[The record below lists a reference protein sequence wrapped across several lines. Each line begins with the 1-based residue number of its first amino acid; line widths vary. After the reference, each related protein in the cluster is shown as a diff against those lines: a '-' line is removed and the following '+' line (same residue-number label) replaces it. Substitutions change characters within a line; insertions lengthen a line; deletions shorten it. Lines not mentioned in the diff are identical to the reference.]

1 MPVDLIESSWIKQEE
16 DVAHVRFS
24 VRQAALQLGFS
35 PVNQTKLV
43 TAASEIAR
51 NALVHGGGGRAI
63 IEIVE
68 SPTRSGVRIT
78 VIDQGRGIEDIAQA
92 LTDGFTTRNGMGLGL
107 GGSKRLCDEFEITS
121 TPGAGTTVVLTK
133 WK

>member
-1 MPVDLIESSWIKQEE
+1 MPVDLIESSWIKEQE
-16 DVAHVRFS
+16 DIAHVRFS

-68 SPTRSGVRIT
+68 SATRTGVRIT
-78 VIDQGRGIEDIAQA
+78 VIDQGCGIDDIAQA

-107 GGSKRLCDEFEITS
+107 GGSKRLCDEFEVKS
-121 TPGAGTTVVLTK
+121 TPGGGTTVVLTK

>member
-1 MPVDLIESSWIKQEE
+1 MPVDLIESSWIKEEE
-16 DVAHVRFS
+16 DIAHVRFS

-35 PVNQTKLV
+35 PVNQTKVV

-68 SPTRSGVRIT
+68 STTRTGVRIT
-78 VIDQGRGIEDIAQA
+78 VIDQGRGIENIEQA
-92 LTDGFTTRNGMGLGL
+92 LTDGFTTRKGMGLGL
-107 GGSKRLCDEFEITS
+107 GGSKRLCDEFEINS
-121 TPGAGTTVVLTK
+121 TPGSGTTVVLTK